1 MKKIENVHYLRDK
14 DLPGIEANRVR
25 ATRHVF
31 PKHAHD
37 GIYVIGLMEHG
48 GSWCLEPGNEKA
60 FVAAGQVALFNPGQV
75 HSGIPGGNQ
84 GITYRMLY
92 IDMHWLADMAGDI
105 CEHQRILPEFKRI
118 IVPDPGLFRK
128 LIEFSGLICSDAS
141 RLHKQS
147 AALESMVR
155 LLSGHGKIK
164 VRRKETDR
172 KQRVVD
178 QAKEILSEDLD
189 RRLSLEAVAS
199 AVGLSRYHFLRLFKR
214 QTGMPPHQFRTQRR
228 IDAARRLI
236 RKGLP
241 FSQVALDVGFNDQS
255 HFSNNFRKFIGAT
268 PSQYRSATRPARSYL

>member
-1 MKKIENVHYLRDK
+1 M
-14 DLPGIEANRVR
+14 
-25 ATRHVF
+25 
-31 PKHAHD
+31 
-37 GIYVIGLMEHG
+37 
-48 GSWCLEPGNEKA
+48 
-60 FVAAGQVALFNPGQV
+60 
-75 HSGIPGGNQ
+75 
-84 GITYRMLY
+84 
-92 IDMHWLADMAGDI
+92 
-105 CEHQRILPEFKRI
+105 
-118 IVPDPGLFRK
+118 
-128 LIEFSGLICSDAS
+128 IEFSGLICSDAS